1 VRQIPFQF
9 VLAGD
14 ALLEALGVV
23 IDGLRASITKR
34 TAILSGMSGAPIVI
48 VGGVTWWPGSYRDFA
63 NLLQEISGSEVHIA
77 PTTPLDW
84 ALGYFRG
91 FGQLVFEVAST
102 VDRALLE
109 SEAKKAVLVGHS
121 AGGLA
126 CRVYIG
132 GDPPYG
138 GRRYS
143 GHRRVESLIT
153 LGTPHTVADKPR
165 LAPIKRVNEL
175 FPGALHADSG
185 LRYLSVAGNAADG
198 VSSPRVRKRY
208 ERFVEDGRVAGDG
221 VVPVDAALLPGSESQ
236 VLDGI
241 HHNRRLGRWYGSDRE
256 TVGLWWPEE
265 LRVGNALVQGVRS
278 SAGPTEEGADA

>member
-1 VRQIPFQF
+1 
-9 VLAGD
+9 
-14 ALLEALGVV
+14 
-23 IDGLRASITKR
+23 
-34 TAILSGMSGAPIVI
+34 VI
-48 VGGVTWWPGSYRDFA
+48 VGGATWWPGSYR
-63 NLLQEISGSEVHIA
+63 NLASMLQELSGSEVHVA
-77 PTTPLDW
+77 PITPLDW

-143 GHRRVESLIT
+143 GHRRVEALIS
-153 LGTPHTVADKPR
+153 LGTSHNVADKKR
-165 LAPIKRVNEL
+165 LAPITRVNEL
-175 FPGALHADSG
+175 FPGALHTQAG
-185 LRYLSVAGNAADG
+185 LRYLSVAGSAADG
-198 VSSPRVRKRY
+198 ATSSRTRKRY

-221 VVPVDAALLPGSESQ
+221 VVPVEAAGCRRRPSQ
-236 VLDGI
+236 QSSRPLV
-241 HHNRRLGRWYGSDRE
+241 RLRQGDR
-256 TVGLWWPEE
+256 
-265 LRVGNALVQGVRS
+265 
-278 SAGPTEEGADA
+278 GAMVA